1 MHNGDQAIFA
11 EYMASKFAEDVESV
25 KAW

>member
-11 EYMASKFAEDVESV
+11 EYLATEFANDVENV